1 MFKIEIT
8 GELLTQ
14 WFTEGERFPKTEIT
28 KGLPEGCLL
37 RDARLRFAK
46 RTPDELTMPDYQPVL
61 ELRFLEPGEKEPN
74 AVRVPLTTI
83 CPEIQQWRDPLDEQ
97 WFKNKI

>member
-14 WFTEGERFPKTEIT
+14 WFTEGEKFPKTEIT

-37 RDARLRFAK
+37 RGARLRYAK
-46 RTPDELTMPDYQPVL
+46 RTPDALDIADYQPIL
-61 ELRFLEPGEKEPN
+61 ELRFLEPGEKDPDSVGV
-74 AVRVPLTTI
+74 ALTTI

-97 WFKNKI
+97 WFENKI